1 MLTSRKTGVIF
12 VGYRVLYFYK
22 KENTFYREKN
32 GGNISFAE
40 KELGGEEAPVLK
52 AFYCGVPEYYGKQR
66 RYIGYK
72 KSGNILR
79 GWGRQRKSK
88 NQVAPDHRAQQKD
101 FMIPWNFGQLLRLLQ
116 NCCEYV
122 SADACYLEAQFEKE
136 LVEGGFGFMPGRQR
150 MCGELIKRT
159 SGQFRGIDGILYLG
173 EASENREEELPLPE
187 ELLRKLRYFFYL
199 GEKSEQ
205 YDIMEGNLWREY
217 GMPVLSIRKAEELVT
232 CRIRRLLVLD
242 DRQEG
247 SADWEMLPGGCVYLD
262 LWSDEDRRE
271 QIAKNR
277 ADIKYISEY
286 QYLRRNLDTR

>member
-1 MLTSRKTGVIF
+1 M
-12 VGYRVLYFYK
+12 GYRVLYFYK
-22 KENTFYREKN
+22 KENAFYKEKK
-32 GGNISFAE
+32 GETISFAE
-40 KELGGEEAPVLK
+40 KELGGEEGPVLK
-52 AFYCGVPEYYGKQR
+52 VFYCGVPEYYGKQR

-72 KSGNILR
+72 QSGKIFR
-79 GWGRQRKSK
+79 GWGRQRT
-88 NQVAPDHRAQQKD
+88 PDYRAVQKD
-101 FMIPWNFGQLLRLLQ
+101 FVIPWNFGQLLRLLQ

-173 EASENREEELPLPE
+173 EASGNREEELPLPE

-199 GEKSEQ
+199 GEKSER
-205 YDIMEGNLWREY
+205 YEALEGNLWREY
-217 GMPVLSIRKAEELVT
+217 GMPVLSVRRAEELADCQT
-232 CRIRRLLVLD
+232 SRLLVLD

-247 SADWEMLPGGCVYLD
+247 SADWEKLPGGCVYLD
-262 LWSDEDRRE
+262 LWSNEERRE

-286 QYLRRNLDTR
+286 LYLRRNLDT